1 MNSRTVQ
8 LTRLALLLALAVVIH
23 TAESLL
29 PVTFLWFRFGFAN
42 IITLVVLYL
51 FGFRSALFVTLGR
64 VFLGSMISGT
74 LGSPAFVLSLSG
86 NITAV
91 AAMGFALYVFGRWFS
106 EVGISLIGAV
116 LHNFGQL
123 VAAYFVVVRNESVF
137 LLLPFMMIAAIITG
151 LINGL
156 SARFVIQIFKNI
168 DYR

>member
-1 MNSRTVQ
+1 M
-8 LTRLALLLALAVVIH
+8 
-23 TAESLL
+23 
-29 PVTFLWFRFGFAN
+29 
-42 IITLVVLYL
+42 
-51 FGFRSALFVTLGR
+51 TLGR